1 MPPVSVC
8 GRFDNAPAHVIIVS
22 EYFSTHPLGL
32 GGDKELCDEE
42 YEERKA
48 LRAAELEG
56 IREARRL
63 ENNSAVIERTKAKA
77 EQVARDKT
85 ERHRLSLERQ
95 STLVPRTRKVLS
107 QSPFLD
113 TSRKRP
119 SQSKK
124 RASPITDEEL
134 VLPYGVPSHYVWL
147 QSIKDRLTDT
157 AIIVSIKNGKLS
169 GVKAHRKW
177 YVDPVQIREYSAG
190 ADERRKDRARASLAK
205 ARMARFGTD
214 RVRDLSDEA

>member
-1 MPPVSVC
+1 LNYSTA
-8 GRFDNAPAHVIIVS
+8 GRLESAPAHIIIIS
-22 EYFSTHPLGL
+22 KYFSTHPLGL
-32 GGDKELCDEE
+32 GGYKELCDEE

-48 LRAAELEG
+48 LRAAELEI

-77 EQVARDKT
+77 EQVARDKA
-85 ERHRLSLERQ
+85 ERARLSLERQ
-95 STLVPRTRKVLS
+95 STLVPRTKKVLS

-119 SQSKK
+119 KPSKK
-124 RASPITDEEL
+124 RVSPITDEEL
-134 VLPYGVPSHYVWL
+134 VLPYGVPSNYVWL

-157 AIIVSIKNGKLS
+157 AIIVSIKSGRLS
-169 GVKAHRKW
+169 GVKARRRW

-190 ADERRKDRARASLAK
+190 ADERRIERARASLAK
-205 ARMARFGTD
+205 ARMARFGTE